1 MQFSRSTQF
10 PKNENKLAEDG
21 GSQPADAVAVPS
33 LAEQEA
39 AHAVAQAR
47 NDLLSRMQAPVQLSA
62 QARGAAAS
70 SSADASRAAAEE
82 AWQQA
87 FRLAPNVR
95 FTRTPESTLA
105 RGPEAQPSS
114 EAALSD
120 ALMPPAMVE
129 AAAPAMTVHNAND
142 EAERQAAE
150 TAARAAAAEAFRKS
164 LPKTGSPLIVPRR
177 VSAAAAPVIPAT
189 MAPVP
194 MTPISGPVSQIPAQ
208 QQVPAQVQGQADV
221 QQMVATTAP
230 VVAPSILMP
239 DGFDGYAVTA
249 PQVPSVHPKFSSSGS
264 VDTIAGLQQLAAAM
278 RRGLVQTIPMP
289 AGSLVANDVAPA
301 ASAPEASVEAVAEQ
315 VAAPVAVSDF
325 AFWEVMPFD
334 IAEIPPVS
342 DALNGHQI
350 ATPVEKPVASAPLP
364 VIVQT
369 PKPVKPVMAPEML
382 ALLNSK
388 RRYAPAGSVVALYRE
403 VATAKH
409 AEAVAELP
417 SLPPLLAAAIE
428 GPVQHVT
435 QPTVQAVPAPVIP
448 TPVPANEQTVP
459 VMPMVANA
467 HPFLQASAMQ
477 ANAVQ
482 AATMLQPTV
491 SVAAPAGLI
500 QTTAFVQPAPVAAEP
515 AATPFVAAPIFGG
528 PSFGGQGFGGSSFV
542 APAPVAPV
550 AEVAPATVE
559 EVVAEAVAAPVASAP
574 APSNVTITVPAA
586 TPARAQTVRPSLAE
600 YEFPPIGLL
609 QEPRGERGQAM
620 QPDALQQSAGL
631 LESILE
637 DFGVKGEII
646 DVRPGPVVTLYEF
659 EPAPGV
665 KSSRVIGLADDIARS
680 MSALSARVAVVPG
693 RNVIGIELP
702 NAVRET
708 VFFRELIE
716 CEDYWETKHRL
727 ALCLGKTIGGEP
739 VIAEL
744 AKMPHLL
751 VAGTTG
757 SGKSVAINTMILSL
771 LYRLRPE
778 ECRLIMIDPKML
790 ELSVYDGIPHL
801 LTPVVTDPKKAVL
814 ALKWAV
820 REMEDRYRKMSRL
833 AVRNIDGYNQRAA
846 AAREAGEVI
855 TVNVQVGFDRH
866 NGEIVYEEQE
876 MDLAPMPYIVVIIDE
891 MADLMMVAG
900 KEIEGAVQRLAQMAR
915 AAGIHVIMA
924 TQRPSVDVITGT
936 IKANFPTRISFQVTS
951 KIDSRTIL
959 GEQGAEN
966 LLGQGDM
973 LHMAG
978 GGRISRVH
986 GPFVSDAEVEH
997 VVKHLKLQGR
1007 PEYLGTVTEDEE
1019 EAGTEETTDE
1029 AVFDKGAMG
1038 SEDVGDDLY
1047 EKAVKVVLK
1056 DRKCSTSYIQRR
1068 LSVGYNR
1075 AASLVERMEQE
1086 GLVGPA
1092 NHVGKREIIGDGRN
1106 SHGSGMDD

>member
-1 MQFSRSTQF
+1 
-10 PKNENKLAEDG
+10 
-21 GSQPADAVAVPS
+21 
-33 LAEQEA
+33 
-39 AHAVAQAR
+39 
-47 NDLLSRMQAPVQLSA
+47 
-62 QARGAAAS
+62 
-70 SSADASRAAAEE
+70 
-82 AWQQA
+82 
-87 FRLAPNVR
+87 
-95 FTRTPESTLA
+95 
-105 RGPEAQPSS
+105 
-114 EAALSD
+114 
-120 ALMPPAMVE
+120 
-129 AAAPAMTVHNAND
+129 MT
-142 EAERQAAE
+142 
-150 TAARAAAAEAFRKS
+150 
-164 LPKTGSPLIVPRR
+164 
-177 VSAAAAPVIPAT
+177 
-189 MAPVP
+189 PVP
-194 MTPISGPVSQIPAQ
+194 MTPVSGPVSQIPAVE
-208 QQVPAQVQGQADV
+208 QVPAQVQAQADV
-221 QQMVATTAP
+221 QQMVATTAT
-230 VVAPSILMP
+230 VAAPSILMP
-239 DGFDGYAVTA
+239 DGFDGYVAVA
-249 PQVPSVHPKFSSSGS
+249 PQAPASHPKFSSSGS

-278 RRGLVQTIPMP
+278 RRGLVQTMPTP
-289 AGSLVANDVAPA
+289 AGSLVANDVAPVVAPA
-301 ASAPEASVEAVAEQ
+301 AAPIAAVGDVQAEIA
-315 VAAPVAVSDF
+315 AAPVAVSDF

-334 IAEIPPVS
+334 ISEIPPMS

-350 ATPVEKPVASAPLP
+350 ATPVEKPVAAAPLP
-364 VIVQT
+364 VIVQA
-369 PKPVKPVMAPEML
+369 PRPVKPVMAPEML
-382 ALLNSK
+382 TLLNSK

-409 AEAVAELP
+409 AEAAVELP
-417 SLPPLLAAAIE
+417 SLPPLLQAAIE
-428 GPVQHVT
+428 GPVKHAT
-435 QPTVQAVPAPVIP
+435 QPTVQAAPVP
-448 TPVPANEQTVP
+448 VTPVPEPANQQAAQP
-459 VMPMVANA
+459 MQMVANA
-467 HPFLQASAMQ
+467 HPFMQAHGIQFGAMQ
-477 ANAVQ
+477 A
-482 AATMLQPTV
+482 AAMLQPTV
-491 SVAAPAGLI
+491 SIAATPMAAPAGLT
-500 QTTAFVQPAPVAAEP
+500 QTTAFVQPTPVAAEP
-515 AATPFVAAPIFGG
+515 VVASPFVSTPIFGS
-528 PSFGGQGFGGSSFV
+528 PAFGGSAFGGSSFG
-542 APAPVAPV
+542 ASAPVAPV
-550 AEVAPATVE
+550 AEIAPAE
-559 EVVAEAVAAPVASAP
+559 PVAETVAVEAPLEVVAAPVP
-574 APSNVTITVPAA
+574 TPSNVTITVPAA

-1019 EAGTEETTDE
+1019 EAGAEETTDE
-1029 AVFDKGAMG
+1029 AVFDKSAMG
-1038 SEDVGDDLY
+1038 SEDSGDDLY
-1047 EKAVKVVLK
+1047 DKAVKVVLK
-1056 DRKCSTSYIQRR
+1056 DKKCSTSYIQRR

-1092 NHVGKREIIGDGRN
+1092 NHVGKREIIGDGRGPQ
-1106 SHGSGMDD
+1106 GSGMDD

>member
-1 MQFSRSTQF
+1 MHFHRTNF
-10 PKNENKLAEDG
+10 PKSLETMQSDEGYLDGREPEPQRRTPTVDPNEATIE
-21 GSQPADAVAVPS
+21 
-33 LAEQEA
+33 
-39 AHAVAQAR
+39 
-47 NDLLSRMQAPVQLSA
+47 QAPW
-62 QARGAAAS
+62 QA
-70 SSADASRAAAEE
+70 
-82 AWQQA
+82 A
-87 FRLAPNVR
+87 FKLAPNVR
-95 FTRTPESTLA
+95 FTRTPESILARPRGRDQVAPVAPEERMPAAAGRLVEPLDVNAQPPVNENATLA
-105 RGPEAQPSS
+105 PELLVNALQGVASAMQQIPAPPPAAPKVKPQPSPR
-114 EAALSD
+114 ALIFKRPAPKED
-120 ALMPPAMVE
+120 PKAEMPAETTPEIASPVQTAQSHAVPASPAPQPVFASAVPAPSVPATAQAPAVPPVMS
-129 AAAPAMTVHNAND
+129 AAAPAACDTPSAPKLWLSD
-142 EAERQAAE
+142 FAFFEAGMDADMVPSSVE
-150 TAARAAAAEAFRKS
+150 
-164 LPKTGSPLIVPRR
+164 SP
-177 VSAAAAPVIPAT
+177 AAPQSFYA
-189 MAPVP
+189 AP
-194 MTPISGPVSQIPAQ
+194 
-208 QQVPAQVQGQADV
+208 
-221 QQMVATTAP
+221 
-230 VVAPSILMP
+230 
-239 DGFDGYAVTA
+239 
-249 PQVPSVHPKFSSSGS
+249 
-264 VDTIAGLQQLAAAM
+264 
-278 RRGLVQTIPMP
+278 
-289 AGSLVANDVAPA
+289 VAPA
-301 ASAPEASVEAVAEQ
+301 AIRRRPAEVVRLAHPLVPSSV
-315 VAAPVAVSDF
+315 
-325 AFWEVMPFD
+325 
-334 IAEIPPVS
+334 
-342 DALNGHQI
+342 
-350 ATPVEKPVASAPLP
+350 T
-364 VIVQT
+364 
-369 PKPVKPVMAPEML
+369 
-382 ALLNSK
+382 
-388 RRYAPAGSVVALYRE
+388 ALYRE
-403 VATAKH
+403 VRPGTRFEKRPVQPIAEEPR
-409 AEAVAELP
+409 EAVM
-417 SLPPLLAAAIE
+417 AI
-428 GPVQHVT
+428 
-435 QPTVQAVPAPVIP
+435 
-448 TPVPANEQTVP
+448 
-459 VMPMVANA
+459 
-467 HPFLQASAMQ
+467 
-477 ANAVQ
+477 
-482 AATMLQPTV
+482 
-491 SVAAPAGLI
+491 
-500 QTTAFVQPAPVAAEP
+500 
-515 AATPFVAAPIFGG
+515 
-528 PSFGGQGFGGSSFV
+528 
-542 APAPVAPV
+542 PAPVAP
-550 AEVAPATVE
+550 PAHPLLDTVTVE
-559 EVVAEAVAAPVASAP
+559 PVAAPMPVIEEAFVAPVEAAVVETTAEPVAAP
-574 APSNVTITVPAA
+574 PQQP
-586 TPARAQTVRPSLAE
+586 PARAIVPISRRRPQGLPGLTGAMAVRESDDA
-600 YEFPPIGLL
+600 YEFPPIALL
-609 QEPRGERGQAM
+609 QEPFGQQAETV

-637 DFGVKGEII
+637 DFGVRGEII

-708 VFFRELIE
+708 VFLRELIE

-833 AVRNIDGYNQRAA
+833 GVRNIDGYNARAA
-846 AAREAGEVI
+846 QAREKGETI
-855 TVNVQVGFDRH
+855 TVNVQTGFDRH

-876 MDLAPMPYIVVIIDE
+876 LDLSPMPYIVVVVDE

-900 KEIEGAVQRLAQMAR
+900 KEIEGAIQRLAQMAR
-915 AAGIHVIMA
+915 AAGIHLIMA

-959 GEQGAEN
+959 GEQGAEH

-997 VVKHLKLQGR
+997 VVSHLKAQGR
-1007 PEYLGTVTEDEE
+1007 PDYLGTVTEDENE
-1019 EAGTEETTDE
+1019 VEAEPEADS
-1029 AVFDKGAMG
+1029 AVFDRSGMG
-1038 SEDVGDDLY
+1038 NEDSDDLY
-1047 EKAVKVVLK
+1047 EKAVKVVMK

-1092 NHVGKREIIGDGRN
+1092 NHVGKREII
-1106 SHGSGMDD
+1106 SGKPVPTLSED